1 MIYYC
6 MRRSRKVNVRA
17 GAALLFGLA
26 SPSGP
31 ALAQSGIWTL
41 QEENAKVSAAGL
53 TDHFYTNGIDA
64 AWMSPAGDVPVPLA
78 ELERTVW
85 GGGDMRYGFGVSQ
98 QIYTPA
104 DTGRFVPDPR
114 DRPYAGVLTA
124 NLTLLRDTADTRD
137 TFTINAGLVGPDA
150 LAELV
155 QNGAHNLIRHPDVR
169 GWNGQIANTPVI
181 EALTDHIWR
190 VPVGVVGAM
199 EADVLPAIS
208 VAAGDLR
215 DYVQAGMT
223 VRIGQGLDADFGVPR
238 IRPGLSGGDAFT
250 PVRAVSWYVFAGVD
264 GQAVGYDLLL
274 QTAPFR
280 SGPHVSPVWDIGE
293 GQVGVAAIIDGM
305 RLTLAYVAQT
315 QEFHGQSGGL
325 HQFGSFSLSVRF

>member
-6 MRRSRKVNVRA
+6 MRRSGKVNARA
-17 GAALLFGLA
+17 CAAFLFGLA
-26 SPSGP
+26 SPSAP

-64 AWMSPAGDVPVPLA
+64 AWMSPAGDVPEPLA
-78 ELERTVW
+78 DLMRTAR
-85 GGGDMRYGFGVSQ
+85 GGGGLRYGFGVSQ
-98 QIYTPA
+98 QIYTPS
-104 DTGRFVPDPR
+104 DTGRPVPDPR

-137 TFTINAGLVGPDA
+137 TFTIDLGLTGPDA
-150 LAELV
+150 LAGPV

-190 VPVGVVGAM
+190 VPVAVVGGM
-199 EADVLPAIS
+199 EADILPAIA
-208 VAAGDLR
+208 VGAGDLR
-215 DYVQAGMT
+215 DYLQAGAT
-223 VRIGQGLDADFGVPR
+223 LRLGQGLDADFGVPR

-293 GQVGVAAIIDGM
+293 GQVGVAAIVHDV

-325 HQFGSFSLSVRF
+325 HQFGSFSMSMRF